1 MLFIFENEGKI
12 HLFTVLYSFV
22 SACALFARVHTIN
35 KYNTTEQQTGQF
47 LFIFENEDKMHLFSS
62 LYSFAT
68 ACTLFARAHTIN
80 ILFSSKIYFYV
91 WKIFLRINNNLEDLP
106 KQCIYF
112 GRSAKTLHI
121 FWKICQNNAYIL
133 ADLPKY
139 IHCFGRSY

>member
-1 MLFIFENEGKI
+1 MFFNFL
-12 HLFTVLYSFV
+12 
-22 SACALFARVHTIN
+22 
-35 KYNTTEQQTGQF
+35 NTS
-47 LFIFENEDKMHLFSS
+47 N
-62 LYSFAT
+62 
-68 ACTLFARAHTIN
+68 AHTIN

-106 KQCIYF
+106 KNYINF

-139 IHCFGRSY
+139 IHCFGRSYKILFFLFYFREENWFDGLLLFSFIFHAVCTLTLTHSLLSSTRFHQ